1 MKYLDKKNLFIRE
14 KKDEFDFEY
23 NEDVIFNSDK
33 YDKEEITNY
42 KTREKFIY
50 KELVFCTDNKG
61 GGYLYPPELYGSNK
75 VIEEYRIENWIFDKD
90 RRTKDI
96 NNESFQDNT
105 IEWIRNATTLMNNLG
120 TIVNE
125 AGHLINTTTEVLTNA
140 ANSIS
145 RNKEPI
151 NRNVVNSNINTNQN
165 NVNYNNNHG
174 IKATITK

>member
-14 KKDEFDFEY
+14 RKDEFDFEY

-120 TIVNE
+120 TI
-125 AGHLINTTTEVLTNA
+125 A

-165 NVNYNNNHG
+165 NVSYNNNNN